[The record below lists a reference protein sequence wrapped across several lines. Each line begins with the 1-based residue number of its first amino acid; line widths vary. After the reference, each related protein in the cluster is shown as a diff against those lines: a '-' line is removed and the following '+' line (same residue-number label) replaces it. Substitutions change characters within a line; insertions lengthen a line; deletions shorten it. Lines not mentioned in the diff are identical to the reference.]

1 MWIFQ
6 ARYSRGRSCH
16 NYSRGVASSSTSGCM
31 SWLGF
36 DGQSNFLFIPL
47 RPRTLVVQ
55 STGGLF
61 SSVPIGTTSD
71 RETTWRLLPSG
82 SFSFFTATR
91 SRSVCICVVLDVPYL
106 ATFENVQLVA
116 KSFLVEL
123 TSNPIDVSRVP
134 HDLRQWS
141 SS

>member
-1 MWIFQ
+1 
-6 ARYSRGRSCH
+6 
-16 NYSRGVASSSTSGCM
+16 M

-36 DGQSNFLFIPL
+36 RRHPNCLFIPL

-61 SSVPIGTTSD
+61 SSVSVGTTSD
-71 RETTWRLLPSG
+71 RETTWRLLPSA
-82 SFSFFTATR
+82 SFSYFTATR

-123 TSNPIDVSRVP
+123 TSNRIDVSCVP
-134 HDLRQWS
+134 LDLRQW
-141 SS
+141 